1 MKSKDYRLEEISV
14 ADIDFGDRVR
24 DPLKD
29 PALMAYVKGELIPS
43 IEKSGLITPICVLDK
58 NSFSGLLVGEPQFK
72 LLAGGCRFRS
82 FEVLGRMKIP
92 AMIFER
98 ELTELEIAIIEESE
112 NLKRRDFSPAE
123 KAASY
128 AKVHRLLQ
136 AEHGAATPGRYAG
149 SESGWGLKETAEF
162 LGKSTGQV
170 SEMLKLNEMFEKK
183 PETKQLFTTT
193 TEASAFLR
201 KAQRGAETF
210 VKARAVEQERANTPE
225 QILKRKLQSCY
236 ILGDFF
242 QEAKKIQNGLF
253 DLIEVDPPYSI
264 DLQELRKN
272 GKNSTIGY
280 NEIDTEQY
288 PLFLELLIKESWRLL
303 KADGWL
309 LLWFG
314 PDPWQQVILDQLKST
329 GFQVRNLPAI
339 WNKGSFSEE
348 KRITGGGMQSLS
360 PAYFLSRSYESFFYA
375 RKGNVRLAKPGR
387 PDCFEFPNIPAQQR
401 THPTQRPA
409 GLMKAVLETFAE
421 PGANILVPFAGSGV
435 TLIEAFKLGM
445 KPVGFDLGQNYKD
458 GFTVEVEN
466 MEIKL

>member
-1 MKSKDYRLEEISV
+1 MKQKDYRLEEISV

-29 PALMAYVKGELIPS
+29 SALMAYVKGELIPS
-43 IEKSGLITPICVLDK
+43 IEKSGLITPICVKQNKEKFL
-58 NSFSGLLVGEPQFK
+58 

-82 FEVLGRMKIP
+82 FEILGRVKIP

-98 ELTELEIAIIEESE
+98 ELSELEIAIIEESE

-149 SESGWGLKETAEF
+149 SESGWGLVQTAEF

-170 SEMLKLNEMFEKK
+170 SEMLKLDQMYQKK
-183 PETKQLFTTT
+183 PELKGLFSTS
-193 TEASAFLR
+193 TEAIAFLR
-201 KAQRGAETF
+201 KAERGAQTF
-210 VKARAVEQERANTPE
+210 VKARAVEQERAKTPE
-225 QILKRKLQSCY
+225 ELLKRKLQSCY

-242 QEAKKIQNGLF
+242 QEAKKIENGLF
-253 DLIEVDPPYSI
+253 DLIEVDPPYGI
-264 DLQELRKN
+264 DLQDLRKN
-272 GKNSTIGY
+272 GENSTVGY
-280 NEIDTEQY
+280 NEIDNEQY
-288 PLFLELLIKESWRLL
+288 PLFLELLTKECWRLL

-309 LLWFG
+309 LFWFG
-314 PDPWQQVILDQLKST
+314 PDPWQQVILDQLKSA

-348 KRITGGGMQSLS
+348 KGITGGGMQSNS
-360 PAYFLSRSYESFFYA
+360 PSYFLSRSYESFFYA
-375 RKGNVRLAKPGR
+375 RKGNIRLAKPGR
-387 PDCFEFPNIPAQQR
+387 PDCFQFDNIPAQHR
-401 THPTQRPA
+401 IHPTQRPA

-421 PGANILVPFAGSGV
+421 PGANVLVPFAGSGV
-435 TLIEAFKLGM
+435 TLVEAFKLGM
-445 KPVGFDLGQNYKD
+445 KPVGFDLGQAYKD
-458 GFTVEVEN
+458 GFTLEVEK

>member
-1 MKSKDYRLEEISV
+1 MKSRDYRLEEISV

-43 IEKSGLITPICVLDK
+43 IEKSGLITPICVKDR
-58 NSFSGLLVGEPQFK
+58 GELFPEANKQFF
-72 LLAGGCRFRS
+72 LLAGGNRFRA
-82 FEVLGRMKIP
+82 FEILGRMKIP
-92 AMIFER
+92 AMVFEK
-98 ELTELEIAIIEESE
+98 ELSELEIAIIEESE

-136 AEHGAATPGRYAG
+136 SEHGVATPGRYSG
-149 SESGWGLKETAEF
+149 VESGWGLQQTADF

-242 QEAKKIQNGLF
+242 QEAKKIENGLF
-253 DLIEVDPPYSI
+253 DLIEVDPPYGI

-272 GKNSTIGY
+272 GENSTVGY

-288 PLFLELLIKESWRLL
+288 PLFLELLIKECWRLL

-309 LLWFG
+309 LFWFG
-314 PDPWQQVILDQLKST
+314 SPWQQVILDQLKSA

-339 WNKGSFSEE
+339 WNKGSFSEG
-348 KRITGGGMQSLS
+348 RGITGGGMQSLS
-360 PAYFLSRSYESFFYA
+360 PSYFLSRSYESFFYA
-375 RKGNVRLAKPGR
+375 RKGNIRLAKPGR
-387 PDCFEFPNIPAQQR
+387 PDCFEFANIPAQQR
-401 THPTQRPA
+401 IHPTQRPA
-409 GLMKAVLETFAE
+409 GLMKAILETFAE
-421 PGANILVPFAGSGV
+421 PGANVLVPFAGSGV

-445 KPVGFDLGQNYKD
+445 KPVGFDLGQSYKD
-458 GFTVEVEN
+458 GFTLEVEK